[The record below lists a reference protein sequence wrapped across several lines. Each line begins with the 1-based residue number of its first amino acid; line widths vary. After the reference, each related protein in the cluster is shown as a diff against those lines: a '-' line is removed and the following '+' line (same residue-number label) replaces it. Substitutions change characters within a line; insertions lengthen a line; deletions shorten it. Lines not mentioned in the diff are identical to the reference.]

1 MAAPVATISEAVK
14 SETFSAK
21 VTVTG
26 IFLLAVTD
34 FSEELRDI
42 LDAFF
47 EGDSLGPLNTAET
60 SSSGLQLT
68 KQKIVRNKINL

>member
-34 FSEELRDI
+34 FSEELKDM

-60 SSSGLQLT
+60 SSLGLQLT

>member
-60 SSSGLQLT
+60 SSLGLQLT

>member
-34 FSEELRDI
+34 FSEELRDM

-60 SSSGLQLT
+60 SSLGLQLT